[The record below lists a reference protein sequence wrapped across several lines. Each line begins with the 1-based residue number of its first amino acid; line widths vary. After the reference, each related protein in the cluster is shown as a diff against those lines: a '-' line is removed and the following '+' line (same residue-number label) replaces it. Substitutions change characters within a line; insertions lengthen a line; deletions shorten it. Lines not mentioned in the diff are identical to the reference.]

1 MEITLT
7 NQEKEVLTEMLNSQ
21 HRSLEQQIVRTD
33 RSSARAML
41 REREHILQS
50 VLEKL
55 GIAQLS

>member
-1 MEITLT
+1 MDITLT
-7 NQEKEVLTEMLNSQ
+7 NQEKEVLTEMLTNQ
-21 HRSLEQQIVRTD
+21 HRSLEQQIFRTD

-55 GIAQLS
+55 GIANLS

>member
-7 NQEKEVLTEMLNSQ
+7 TQEKEVLAEMLASQ
-21 HRSLEQQIVRTD
+21 HRNLEQQIFRTD

-41 REREHILQS
+41 REREHILQG

-55 GIAQLS
+55 GMSTMS